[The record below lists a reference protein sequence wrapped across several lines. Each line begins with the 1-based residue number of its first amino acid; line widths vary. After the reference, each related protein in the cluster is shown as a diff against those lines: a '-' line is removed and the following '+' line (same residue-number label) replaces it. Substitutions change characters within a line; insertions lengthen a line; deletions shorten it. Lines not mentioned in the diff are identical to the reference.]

1 MCWLFVAALSTLG
14 AVLACSSAESPS
26 AGSASEV
33 GGAGSATGGARTSS
47 GGAASAAGGLGNGTS
62 ASGGVRSAGGSGS
75 IGGSTASGGDS
86 NAGGANSGGSSTMG
100 TGGAPVI
107 TEPGSKNWVYIMLGQ
122 SNMQGA
128 SPLEAE
134 DNVAP
139 ARVFKL
145 KQDKT
150 WVPASE
156 DVCLWG
162 GGLSP
167 SRTFGM
173 KILEKVTDPEVNIYL
188 INAAVGGTPIETW
201 NPTNGEHYLAML
213 PYLEAGMQ
221 MGTVRGFIWHQGE
234 SNTDTSTADYAQKLT
249 ELVLAIRT
257 KVGDPTLPVVA
268 GEIGENGEDN
278 AVNAA
283 LAQIAVSDARFKVSS
298 SQGLTLIQ
306 GDPHYVSASE
316 RLMGEK
322 MATAWW
328 SILGK

>member
-1 MCWLFVAALSTLG
+1 MCWLFVAALSTLR
-14 AVLACSSAESPS
+14 AVPACSSAESPS

-47 GGAASAAGGLGNGTS
+47 GGAASAAGG
-62 ASGGVRSAGGSGS
+62 
-75 IGGSTASGGDS
+75 STASGGGS
-86 NAGGANSGGSSTMG
+86 SAGGTSSGGSRTLG

-134 DNVAP
+134 DNLAP

-145 KQDKT
+145 QQDKS

-156 DVCLWG
+156 GVCLWG
-162 GGLSP
+162 GELSP

-173 KILEKVTDPEVNIYL
+173 KILEKVTDPEVKIYL
-188 INAAVGGTPIETW
+188 INAAVGGTAIEQW
-201 NPTNGEHYLAML
+201 NPTNGEYYLAML

-221 MGTVRGFIWHQGE
+221 KGTIRGFIWHQGE

-268 GEIGENGEDN
+268 GEIGENSEDN
-278 AVNAA
+278 AVNTA
-283 LAQIAVSDARFKVSS
+283 LAQIATGDARFKVSS

-328 SILGK
+328 SILCRR